1 MLERAHS
8 FAGPLTGGEA
18 QEEALSLLPCEVSGL
33 CFKVGDNRLIDGI
46 DLKLTAGP
54 VTMIMGP
61 NGAGKTL
68 LVRLLHGMIE
78 PASGEI
84 SWGGRPLDVA
94 TRKGQA
100 MVFQTPVLLRR
111 SVAANIEFVLNLHDD
126 PKLQSVEEILLMAG
140 LADKARQP
148 ARLLSGGERQRL
160 AIARALATNPGVL
173 FLDEPTASLDP
184 ASTMAIE
191 EIVGQARDL
200 GAKIIFITHDVGQAR
215 RLGDEVI
222 FMHHGRIVEQT
233 QAKRFFD
240 NPVSSEAQD
249 YLAGRIVL

>member
-1 MLERAHS
+1 MPMPDVVETGVGALEKN
-8 FAGPLTGGEA
+8 P
-18 QEEALSLLPCEVSGL
+18 SLLPCDVRGL
-33 CFKVGDNRLIDGI
+33 CFEAGGERLIDDV
-46 DLKLTAGP
+46 DLQLTAGP

-84 SWGGRPLDVA
+84 LWGGRALDAA
-94 TRKGQA
+94 TRKRQA

-111 SVAANIEFVLNLHDD
+111 SVAANIDFVLKLHGQASPQDI
-126 PKLQSVEEILLMAG
+126 EEILELAG
-140 LADKARQP
+140 LAEKAAQP

-160 AIARALATNPGVL
+160 AIARALATNPDVL

-191 EIVGQARDL
+191 ETVGQAGER
-200 GAKIIFITHDVGQAR
+200 GTKIIFITHDVGQAR
-215 RLGDEVI
+215 RLADEVV
-222 FMHHGRIVEQT
+222 FMHHGAVVEQT
-233 QAKRFFD
+233 CAPKFFD
-240 NPVSSEAQD
+240 NARSSQARD
-249 YLAGRIVL
+249 YLAGKIVL